1 MKKLFYIILSFI
13 IISCNENKK
22 LSIKSPDEKINL
34 RFELIN
40 GVPYYSIKKNNLD
53 IINNSRMG
61 ILFLD
66 GTDLSENLTI
76 ISTNNKSFNEDWYPL
91 YGEEKKINNHY
102 NELEIS
108 LKNQKN
114 EFHIIFRALSAYI
127 KDKMLYRM

>member
-76 ISTNNKSFNEDWYPL
+76 ISINKKSFNEDWYPL
-91 YGEEKKINNHY
+91 YGEEKKN
-102 NELEIS
+102 
-108 LKNQKN
+108 K
-114 EFHIIFRALSAYI
+114 
-127 KDKMLYRM
+127 

>member
-66 GTDLSENLTI
+66 
-76 ISTNNKSFNEDWYPL
+76 
-91 YGEEKKINNHY
+91 
-102 NELEIS
+102 
-108 LKNQKN
+108 
-114 EFHIIFRALSAYI
+114 
-127 KDKMLYRM
+127 